1 MIGRG
6 RGIVVLIAL
15 AAFAAAPAA
24 ASAQGYYS
32 PENSPPGANDFACQP
47 SAEHPEPVVLVHG
60 LGANMQ
66 GNWGYM
72 SPRLADEGYCVFA
85 LTYGRKTDNPPPFDQ
100 NGGLIP
106 MEESA
111 QELAGF
117 IDGVLAATGALQV
130 DIVGHSEGSLMP
142 NYYAKFLAEA
152 RHEDGSLKVDDYVG
166 ITPLWDGTNVAGV
179 GTLSEAGQQNGFAEP
194 FEALVRSGCEA
205 CPQAVQGSDF
215 LTAMNEGPTGPRV
228 PGVTYTML
236 MTKYDE
242 LVVPYTSGYMDGATN
257 VVMQDQCVADPSEH
271 VAMAFNP
278 NVLRDVLNALDPLA
292 PRAVDCTTLSQF

>member
-1 MIGRG
+1 VIR
-6 RGIVVLIAL
+6 RIAVALAL
-15 AAFAAAPAA
+15 AACVAMPST
-24 ASAQGYYS
+24 ASAQGPYS
-32 PENSPPGANDFACQP
+32 PENSPPGANDFACEP

-72 SPRLADEGYCVFA
+72 SPRLADAGYCVFA
-85 LTYGRKTDNPPPFDQ
+85 LTYGRKEDNPPPFDQ
-100 NGGLIP
+100 NGGLIR

-111 QELAGF
+111 EELAAF
-117 IDGVLAATGALQV
+117 VDTVLAATGATQV

-142 NYYAKFLAEA
+142 NYYVKFLPQA

-166 ITPLWDGTNVAGV
+166 ITPLWDGTNLAGV

-194 FEALVRSGCEA
+194 FEEFVRQGCEA
-205 CPQAVQGSDF
+205 CPQAIQGSDF

-242 LVVPYTSGYMDGATN
+242 LVVPYTSGHMDGATN
-257 VVMQDQCVADPSEH
+257 IVMQDQCAADPSEH
-271 VAMAFNP
+271 ASMAFNP
-278 NVLRDVLNALDPLA
+278 NVLRDVLNALDPPH
-292 PRAVDCTTLSQF
+292 PRPVDCGTLLEF